1 MTGESIDAQLT
12 WIVVWMVW
20 HMSGVIF
27 ANELKEP
34 RIKSL
39 SANIHRMGVTNSII
53 CNYDGRQVR
62 PEEIYLLMWSVFTR
76 MVFIIFLAGIFV
88 LKRLVEEV
96 NFKLLSLYSC
106 QRN

>member
-1 MTGESIDAQLT
+1 
-12 WIVVWMVW
+12 MVW

-39 SANIHRMGVTNSII
+39 SANIHRMGVTNTII

-62 PEEIYLLMWSVFTR
+62 PEAICLLMWSVFIR
-76 MVFIIFLAGIFV
+76 MVFIIFLAGISVF
-88 LKRLVEEV
+88 EEI
-96 NFKLLSLYSC
+96 SQGS
-106 QRN
+106 

>member
-1 MTGESIDAQLT
+1 
-12 WIVVWMVW
+12 MVW

-39 SANIHRMGVTNSII
+39 SANIHRMGVTNTII

-62 PEEIYLLMWSVFTR
+62 PEEICLLMQSVFIR
-76 MVFIIFLAGIFV
+76 MVFVIFLAGVSVF
-88 LKRLVEEV
+88 EEI
-96 NFKLLSLYSC
+96 SQGS
-106 QRN
+106 